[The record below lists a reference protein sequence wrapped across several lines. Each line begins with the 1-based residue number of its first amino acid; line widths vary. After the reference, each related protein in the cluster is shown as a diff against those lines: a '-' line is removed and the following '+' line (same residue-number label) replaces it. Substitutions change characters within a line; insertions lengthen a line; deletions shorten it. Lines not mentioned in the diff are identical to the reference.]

1 MSTRTKALLSGVAAL
16 IIAIS
21 AVGAAA
27 LLGFQYG
34 GLSQSSKQ
42 GAPGTL
48 TVMLTDPPHVPPGV
62 TAIYVWYSD
71 VSVHISEAGQQS
83 GWRTVA
89 QKGEIN
95 LMATL
100 NVSQTIA
107 AAKVPNGDYN
117 ALRFNIT
124 SATVTFNGKNYTAFV
139 PHSELFIPIARGGI
153 EVNDSKPSAVLIDMS
168 PMVINIGSL
177 SNPEFI
183 IRPSAV
189 ALPVPSSQV
198 TEEMEHVGFRMDLIG
213 KSWWSKI
220 SEGATANLRIT
231 AASLTGTSLAVS
243 VKNTGANTTIRLVVV
258 SPLAQTLKGGV
269 RDHLPTAL
277 FGSAVFFVEK
287 NGTLVPL
294 MQLLRTGSE
303 NHDIDDILALLGSSG
318 YSLPAGGTAT
328 FSFTGQ
334 VILGLG
340 KQGQGIV
347 AGQQYLVTVLGTD
360 ALASTVVVAS

>member
-1 MSTRTKALLSGVAAL
+1 MNARTKALLSGVAAL
-16 IIAIS
+16 IIVTS
-21 AVGAAA
+21 TVGAST
-27 LLGFQYG
+27 LLGVQFG
-34 GLSQSSKQ
+34 GLGQYSQQ
-42 GAPGTL
+42 GTPGTL
-48 TVMLTDPPHVPPGV
+48 TVLLTDPPHVPQGV
-62 TAIYVWYSD
+62 TAVYVSYSD

-107 AAKVPNGDYN
+107 AAKVPDGDYN
-117 ALRFNIT
+117 AMRLNIT
-124 SATVTFNGKNYTAFV
+124 SAMVTFEGKNYTAFV
-139 PHSELFIPIARGGI
+139 PHSELFIPIAKGGI
-153 EVNDSKPSAVLIDMS
+153 EVNDTKPSAVLIDMS

-189 ALPVPSSQV
+189 AFPVPSSQV
-198 TEEMEHVGFRMDLIG
+198 TKEMERVGFRMGLVG
-213 KSWWSKI
+213 KTWLSSI
-220 SEGATANLRIT
+220 REGATANLRIT
-231 AASLTGTSLAVS
+231 TASLSGASLMVS

-258 SPLAQTLKGGV
+258 SALAQTLKGEV
-269 RDHLPTAL
+269 RDHLPAAL

-287 NGTLVPL
+287 NGSLVPL
-294 MQLLRTGSE
+294 QQLIKGGS
-303 NHDIDDILALLGSSG
+303 HDHDMDDIIGLLGGSG

-328 FSFTGQ
+328 FSFAGQ
-334 VILGLG
+334 VSLGFG
-340 KQGQGIV
+340 MQAQRIV
-347 AGQQYLVTVLGTD
+347 AGQQYLITVLGTD